1 MNNLK
6 KFEAQ
11 SRQWFVLTF
20 DGALSR
26 LGDFGD
32 IEAADEYATDLGLE
46 VVWMIDGDTA
56 SQWLDVLK
64 EDAA

>member
-1 MNNLK
+1 MNNLM

-11 SRQWFVLTF
+11 SRQWFVLTT
-20 DGALSR
+20 DGTLSR
-26 LGDFGD
+26 LGDCGD
-32 IEAADEYATDLGLE
+32 WEAADECATDLGLE

-64 EDAA
+64 GEAV